1 MNKDLYRLEFNKVL
15 DKVLTYCV
23 TSYGKDLILNLTPSS
38 DCNEVEKSLSETQAA
53 LELLTKKGS
62 IPISEIENIE
72 IYIKS
77 LNSGSSLSAKAILD
91 IANILKVSR
100 ELKDYFFSDT
110 SFNLSNF
117 KLIEDFFNTLY
128 SNETLEFKIFS
139 CILDENT
146 IDDKASPELSSLRRN
161 RKKLEHD
168 VREKLSNFIHST
180 NYSKYIMD
188 SIITIRNDRFVI
200 PVKAEFKDKISGSI
214 LDVSSSGSTI
224 YIEPSN
230 IYDLNNKINSIKIM
244 EMLEIEKI
252 LANLSSILQPI
263 SSNIYLSFKTIGVL
277 DYIFAKAKYARAI
290 VGICPTLNKNKF
302 INLISARHPL
312 IDETKVVPIDISIG
326 NSYTSLLITG
336 PNTGGK
342 TATLKTTGLLV
353 AMACSGIPIPA
364 KENSSIY
371 VFDNIFADI
380 GDEQSIQ
387 DSLSTFSSHIV
398 NIIEIINSATSNS
411 LILVDELGSGTDPI
425 EGSSLAISI
434 LEYFHKLGALTIAT
448 THYPELKNYALITN
462 GFENASS
469 DFDVNNLVPTYKLLI
484 GVPGRSNAFAICKKL
499 GIPEDILNVASAYL
513 SKDTLNIESLLK
525 SIYDDKLEIEKEKE
539 NIIKNSNQVELLRK
553 KLERDN
559 SKLDAEAQNIISDA
573 KQKARDILLGAKDEA
588 NQIIKELNDE
598 KINSSAAN
606 QLRNKLNSSISEISS
621 INTSSRKTEISKSL
635 SKDSI
640 KIGQVVFVKKLNQSA
655 IILSLPNKSNE
666 VQVQIGILKMNVK
679 VTDIFPSK
687 ENSHTKANSTSVSFN
702 SNLKSQS
709 IASELNVI
717 GLNVDEAIPLIDKYL
732 DDASIANLSSVRI
745 VHGKGTGKLREGIHS
760 FLRKHSHVGSF
771 RLGTFG
777 EGEMGVTIVSLK

>member
-15 DKVLTYCV
+15 DKVSTYCV

-38 DCNEVEKSLSETQAA
+38 DCNEVEKSLSETQSA
-53 LELLTKKGS
+53 LELLTKKGA

-146 IDDKASPELSSLRRN
+146 IDDKASPALSSLRRN

-277 DYIFAKAKYARAI
+277 DCIFAKAKYARAI
-290 VGICPTLNKNKF
+290 DGICPTLNQNKL

-326 NSYTSLLITG
+326 NTYTSLLITG

-448 THYPELKNYALITN
+448 THYPELKNYALVTN

-469 DFDVNNLVPTYKLLI
+469 DFDVNNLAPTYKLLI

-499 GIPEDILNVASAYL
+499 GIPEDILNVASTYL
-513 SKDTLNIESLLK
+513 SKDTINIESLLK
-525 SIYDDKLEIEKEKE
+525 SIYDDKLKIEKEKE

-559 SKLDAEAQNIISDA
+559 SKLDADAQNIISDA
-573 KQKARDILLGAKDEA
+573 KQKARDILLDAKDEA
-588 NQIIKELNDE
+588 NKIIKELNDE

-621 INTSSRKTEISKSL
+621 INTYSRKTDISKSL

-640 KIGQVVFVKKLNQSA
+640 KIGQVVLVKKLNQSA
-655 IILSLPNKSNE
+655 IVLSLPNKSNE

-679 VTDIFPSK
+679 VTDIFPSTD
-687 ENSHTKANSTSVSFN
+687 NLHAKANPPSVSFN

-709 IASELNVI
+709 ISSELNVI

-760 FLRKHSHVGSF
+760 FLKSHSHVSSF